1 MVSEIPMDTQILKRV
16 QGILV
21 RQLDICASLAT
32 PNARLREDLGA
43 DALDLVE
50 LVMAIGC
57 EFGDDILDEDFRDV
71 HTLGEL
77 VDYIEEKCAGA
88 RQLVHSKN

>member
-1 MVSEIPMDTQILKRV
+1 M
-16 QGILV
+16 
-21 RQLDICASLAT
+21 
-32 PNARLREDLGA
+32 PNSRLREDLGA

-71 HTLGEL
+71 HTLSEL
-77 VDYIEEKCAGA
+77 VAYIQRKCGGVSH
-88 RQLVHSKN
+88 LVHSKN